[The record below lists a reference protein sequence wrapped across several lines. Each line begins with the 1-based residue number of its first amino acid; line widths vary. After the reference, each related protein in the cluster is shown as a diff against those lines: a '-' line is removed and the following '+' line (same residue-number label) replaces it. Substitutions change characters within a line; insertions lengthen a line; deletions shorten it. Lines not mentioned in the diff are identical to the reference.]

1 MVLAGV
7 TGALAC
13 ASGWVDH
20 GDTYFAEK
28 TKSAAPEQATYKFTP
43 PGADWE
49 PIDQKGAQVVWAS
62 RSYPAV
68 IHLDS
73 QCGKHGDSSLEQF
86 TDHLMIDF
94 REWKKVSQQIESFSG
109 RDAVRTVVIGELDGV
124 QQMQMELL
132 VLKKDGCLFDFQLLA
147 PPSYFAQ
154 GKVDF
159 DRVVS
164 GFTFPIR

>member
-1 MVLAGV
+1 MVLAGA
-7 TGALAC
+7 TGSLAC
-13 ASGWVDH
+13 ATGWVDH
-20 GDTYFAEK
+20 GDTYYADK
-28 TKSAAPEQATYKFTP
+28 TKSAAPEQATYKFGL
-43 PGADWE
+43 PGAGWE
-49 PIDQKGAQVVWAS
+49 PLDQKGAQVVWAS
-62 RSYPAV
+62 SSYPAV

-94 REWKKVSQQIESFSG
+94 REWKKVSQQVEPFAG
-109 RDAVRTVVIGELDGV
+109 RDAVRTVVVGELDGV

-147 PPSYFAQ
+147 PPSHFAQ
-154 GKVDF
+154 GKADF

-164 GFTFPIR
+164 GFSYPIR